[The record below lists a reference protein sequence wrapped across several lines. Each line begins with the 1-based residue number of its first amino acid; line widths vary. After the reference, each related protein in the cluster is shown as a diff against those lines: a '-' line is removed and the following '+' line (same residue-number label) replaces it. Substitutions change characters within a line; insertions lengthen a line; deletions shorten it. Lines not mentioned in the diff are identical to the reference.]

1 MGLRDIGAV
10 KDTTDVELYHPAT
23 AELLLNADKTP
34 MTITVH
40 GPYSEKFKAVQR
52 AQMNRRL
59 ARAQRAGRSTE
70 IKAEQV
76 EAETLEQLLK
86 CVEAWNITVKDE
98 PEPFSEDNVR
108 AVFDEFPWVR
118 EQVEA
123 AFGDARAFLDTSAKT

>member
-23 AELLLNADKTP
+23 AEPLLNADKST

-59 ARAQRAGRSTE
+59 ARAQRAGRSTD
-70 IKAEQV
+70 IKAEQI
-76 EAETLEQLLK
+76 EAETLEQLIE
-86 CVEAWNITVKDE
+86 CVESWNLTVKDE
-98 PEPFSEDNVR
+98 PEDFSTENVR
-108 AVFDEFPWVR
+108 AVFEEFPWVR

-123 AFGDARAFLDTSAKT
+123 VFGDARAFLGDSAKT

>member
-23 AELLLNADKTP
+23 AEPLLNADKTT

-40 GPYSEKFKAVQR
+40 GPYSENFKAVQR

-59 ARAQRAGRSTE
+59 ARAQRAGRGTE

-76 EAETLEQLLK
+76 EAETLEQLIK

-108 AVFDEFPWVR
+108 AVFEEFPWVR
-118 EQVEA
+118 EQVESV
-123 AFGDARAFLDTSAKT
+123 FGDTRAFLETSAKT